1 LPERPIR
8 PLWSA
13 GNKNKQ
19 HNRPSNIHHLPS
31 PIPHPHHHHH
41 SPCQPP
47 PTTFLQVLDHPHSK
61 LGVGGQAPTPPS
73 YLEVAGQTPCI
84 QAKRG
89 CGTGAQAREN
99 PTPTTPANTTA
110 SRHPAHTQLPCAD
123 PTAAEPGLSAVTY
136 GKARGGR
143 GDRPERA
150 SFGCSSESCLPKKRR
165 PSHPHAETYLCSAP
179 RTKPTPP
186 DPPFFSRLKIVLG
199 SLGIDP
205 GAGALPGFDGEDG
218 RLIGRSAIAMRLAQ
232 RRRQDQRSRER
243 VRQAPRPRTKTS
255 A

>member
-1 LPERPIR
+1 MERR
-8 PLWSA
+8 EQ
-13 GNKNKQ
+13 KQ
-19 HNRPSNIHHLPS
+19 TTTTHTIEHPS
-31 PIPHPHHHHH
+31 PPFP
-41 SPCQPP
+41 
-47 PTTFLQVLDHPHSK
+47 
-61 LGVGGQAPTPPS
+61 GPTPPTITTTHLAS
-73 YLEVAGQTPCI
+73 HHQQPSFRCLTTHTRSWGWVVKHRPHPAILRWLARTPCI
-84 QAKRG
+84 QTKRG

-99 PTPTTPANTTA
+99 PTPATPANTTA
-110 SRHPAHTQLPCAD
+110 SRQPARTQLPCAD
-123 PTAAEPGLSAVTY
+123 PTATDPGLSAVTY

-150 SFGCSSESCLPKKRR
+150 SFGCSSESCLPKKRC

-232 RRRQDQRSRER
+232 RRRQDQQSPER
-243 VRQAPRPRTKTS
+243 VHQAPRPRTKTS